1 MCGYLKRNV
10 YLRAVIYMIMKKT
23 FLTLA
28 FSAFTMLTL
37 LLVGCDDYETY
48 AEQKEKEYKNINAFI
63 EDNGI
68 NLITFEQFCA
78 QDSMTDVSKNEY
90 VPITVSTTSG
100 TCDVYMQ
107 IVRKGEGRYQRKG
120 ENRNMLVRYYEYSV
134 ADRDT
139 VTGNIYAQAPDEFTC
154 KRTGDTY
161 SGTFTYGY
169 MLSIYSSSTVPTGWL
184 APMPYIRPG
193 RPNDKGAYV
202 KLIVPHDAGT
212 STAQSYVTAYFYEIN
227 FMPAP

>member
-1 MCGYLKRNV
+1 MR
-10 YLRAVIYMIMKKT
+10 KT
-23 FLTLA
+23 FNRFVLPALMA
-28 FSAFTMLTL
+28 LPL
-37 LLVGCDDYETY
+37 LLTGCHDYETY
-48 AEQKEKEYKNINAFI
+48 AEMKEKEYQSINDFI

-68 NLITFEQFCA
+68 HLITFEEFCA

-100 TCDVYMQ
+100 ACDVFMQ

-120 ENRNMLVRYYEYSV
+120 ENRNMLVRFYEYSI

-139 VTGNIYAQAPDEFTC
+139 VTVNLYAQSPDQFTC

-161 SGTFTYGY
+161 SGTFTSGF
-169 MLSIYSSSTVPTGWL
+169 MLGVYSSSEVPAGWL
-184 APMPYIRPG
+184 APMPYICPG

-212 STAQSYVTAYFYEIN
+212 STAQNYITAYFYEIN

>member
-1 MCGYLKRNV
+1 MR
-10 YLRAVIYMIMKKT
+10 KT
-23 FLTLA
+23 FKGFALPALMA
-28 FSAFTMLTL
+28 LSL
-37 LLVGCDDYETY
+37 LLTGCHDYETY
-48 AEQKEKEYKNINAFI
+48 AEMKEKEYQSINDFI

-68 NLITFEQFCA
+68 NLITFEEFCA

-90 VPITVSTTSG
+90 VPITVSTSSG
-100 TCDVYMQ
+100 ACDVFMQ

-120 ENRNMLVRYYEYSV
+120 ENRNMLVRFYEYSI

-139 VTGNIYAQAPDEFTC
+139 VTGNLYAQAPDQFTC

-161 SGTFTYGY
+161 SGTFTSGF
-169 MLSIYSSSTVPTGWL
+169 MLGVYSSSEVPSGWL

-212 STAQSYVTAYFYEIN
+212 STAQNYITAYFYEIN

>member
-1 MCGYLKRNV
+1 MR
-10 YLRAVIYMIMKKT
+10 KT
-23 FLTLA
+23 FHSYLLPA
-28 FSAFTMLTL
+28 VMALSL
-37 LLVGCDDYETY
+37 LLTGCRDYETY
-48 AEQKEKEYKNINAFI
+48 AEMKEKEYQSIDDFI
-63 EDNGI
+63 KDNEI
-68 NLITFEQFCA
+68 NLITFEEFCA

-100 TCDVYMQ
+100 ACDVYMQ
-107 IVRKGEGRYQRKG
+107 IVRKGAGRYQRKG
-120 ENRNMLVRYYEYSV
+120 ENRNMLVRFYEYSI

-139 VTGNIYAQAPDEFTC
+139 VTGNLYSQSPDAFTC

-161 SGTFTYGY
+161 SGTFTSGF
-169 MLSIYSSSTVPTGWL
+169 MLGIYSSTEVPAGWL

-212 STAQSYVTAYFYEIN
+212 STAQNYITAYFYELN